1 MNVNV
6 RKIFAE
12 RPLIKG
18 RYIDVSLLVSII
30 LLWGLGLL
38 LLYICSAEYAANA
51 FGSAHYFINRQ
62 LVMSGAGVLVI
73 IITIFLPQQFIRK
86 CLPLIMAV
94 TFIFCLLPFVP
105 GIAAPRNGAKRW
117 ISLPFF
123 GESFQPSELAKI
135 AVVLFIANW
144 FDKFIKKPED
154 RYRSLFPP
162 VSMLCLFSGIVI
174 LQDDFSTA
182 LLIFSIGLLV
192 IYVAGGRLLP
202 LMPYLFLIIGAAVL
216 FVFTSEFRVNR
227 IIAFIN
233 PNYDTHGYNYQVL
246 RARTAISDGGFLGNG
261 FGVGLDKFNLIPE
274 NHTDYIFS
282 GWAESMGF
290 LGVLGYFLILAFFAW
305 RGYTLMMESKNKFS
319 ALLAFGLTTSILI
332 QSLMNCGVV
341 CGALP
346 VTGITLPFFS
356 SGGSSLL
363 VTCCMCGLLLNVS
376 YHNSIEEIDEV

>member
-1 MNVNV
+1 MNV

-12 RPLIKG
+12 RTLIKG
-18 RYIDVSLLVSII
+18 RYIDVSLVVSII

-38 LLYICSAEYAANA
+38 LLYVCSAEYGKKQ
-51 FGSAHYFINRQ
+51 FSDAHYFINRQ
-62 LVMSGAGVLVI
+62 LIVSGVGVLVI
-73 IITIFLPQQFIRK
+73 IITTFLPQKFIRK
-86 CLPLIMAV
+86 WLPVIVFGTLLM
-94 TFIFCLLPFVP
+94 CLLPFVS
-105 GIAAPRNGAKRW
+105 IFSDPRNGANRW
-117 ISLPFF
+117 ISLPFG
-123 GESFQPSELAKI
+123 GETFQPSELAKI
-135 AVVLFIANW
+135 AVLLFIANW
-144 FDKFIKKPED
+144 FDKFVKKPED

-162 VSMLCLFSGIVI
+162 LIVLSVFSGIV
-174 LQDDFSTA
+174 LKQNDFSTA
-182 LLIFSIGLLV
+182 LLIFFIGLLV

-202 LMPYLFLIIGAAVL
+202 LIPFFLLMIGYALL

-233 PNYDTHGYNYQVL
+233 PNYDTHGGNYQVL

-282 GWAESMGF
+282 GWAEAMGF
-290 LGVLGYFLILAFFAW
+290 LGVLGYFLVLAFFAW

-319 ALLAFGLTTSILI
+319 SLLAFGLTTSILI
-332 QSLMNCGVV
+332 QSLMNSGVV

-346 VTGITLPFFS
+346 VTGITLPFIS
-356 SGGSSLL
+356 YGGSSLL
-363 VTCCMCGLLLNVS
+363 VTCCMCGLLLNIS